1 MRTFLPIFFIT
12 SLAMGALTF
21 APARAEGLKGGE
33 GVSDMI
39 TIESDHLDVNTE
51 KGDAVF
57 TGNVK
62 ATQGDIT
69 VQGARLILQFDET
82 TKTVNTLV
90 AENDVFILW
99 QDRQA
104 TCDKAVYRL
113 DRETLDLSGDVLIT
127 RGEERLSGQRVKV
140 DMKTNS
146 QTVEGQGGRV
156 QIRVKNDQES
166 GILQWQK

>member
-1 MRTFLPIFFIT
+1 MRTFLPVFFIV
-12 SLAMGALTF
+12 SLVMGVLASL
-21 APARAEGLKGGE
+21 PARADELKGGE

-39 TIESDHLDVNTE
+39 TIESDHLDVDTQ
-51 KGDAVF
+51 KGEAVF

-62 ATQGDIT
+62 AHQGNIV
-69 VQGARLILQFDET
+69 VQGARLTLRFDDA
-82 TKTVNTLV
+82 TKTVSTLV
-90 AENDVFILW
+90 AEDDVFIHW

-113 DRETLDLSGDVLIT
+113 DREMLDLSGDVLIT
-127 RGEERLSGQRVKV
+127 RGEERLSGQRVSV
-140 DMKTNS
+140 DMKTNN
-146 QTVEGQGGRV
+146 QTVEGEGGRV